1 MHDCS
6 RLGRLVYLVTVL
18 FIAAGVSGCATSQS
32 TAPTGPS
39 VQPAAQAEKT
49 VAPGQV
55 QRPAYQGPGTVT
67 YYPLPGKMDFCG
79 EPVPL
84 ENQEV
89 LERFDKEF
97 TLVVYNHAQ
106 VYWWLKRKDRYFPWI
121 EERLRRLKMPE
132 DLKYVAIAESE
143 PPLNA
148 PEKRKSVDMRYDFER
163 SPESALQYLGDLY
176 RSFKSWSL
184 AIAAYKCG
192 EKRIMEEFRT
202 QGERDC
208 YQLMLPQ
215 ETERY
220 IFKILAIKA
229 VLSDPMRYGYELPKG
244 AGHP

>member
-1 MHDCS
+1 MHDCT
-6 RLGRLVYLVTVL
+6 RLGRLVCLVTPL
-18 FIAAGVSGCATSQS
+18 FIAAGVVGCATTQS

-39 VQPAAQAEKT
+39 VQGAAQAQIT

-55 QRPAYQGPGTVT
+55 QRPVYQSTGMVT
-67 YYPLPGKMDFCG
+67 YYPVPGRMDFCG

-89 LERFDKEF
+89 LEQFDKEF

-106 VYWWLKRKDRYFPWI
+106 VYWWLKRKERYFRWI
-121 EERLRRLKMPE
+121 EERLRRLNMPE

-148 PEKRKSVDMRYDFER
+148 PAKRKSGDVRYDFER
-163 SPESALQYLGDLY
+163 SPESAFLYLGDLY
-176 RSFKSWSL
+176 RNFKSWSL

-192 EKRIMEEFRT
+192 EKRIVDELRT

-220 IFKILAIKA
+220 VFKILAIKA
-229 VLSDPMRYGYELPKG
+229 VLSDPTRYGYELPKG
-244 AGHP
+244 AGYP